1 MEHMFT
7 RVQLHTML
15 LAAYL
20 SIMLT
25 ACDHSTTIP
34 TASPESNNGSSPP
47 QVQIGKLE
55 QTQIS
60 EPIYSTGTVVAHKT
74 TSIVPLV
81 GGLIEEIFVKVGD
94 RVEQGDPLLRLR
106 QREFELSVVRLT
118 HARDLAQAE
127 LEDAQR
133 DLDNAIKLSK
143 REAFSQEQLDD
154 RRTRVSVSMSQLGIA
169 ETNLSAAQQDL
180 EDSFVKAPFRGVI
193 TKRFV
198 DEGSFVPSVM
208 RSESPVLQIQKIDI
222 VVVVLFVPEIHLAS
236 ISPGMRGVV
245 HIPSLDQTFESS
257 VVLIN
262 DSHDL
267 KTRTIEVRIGIAN
280 PDYLIK
286 PGLFVEVELYP
297 EPHYAQILPP
307 ESIIGIGQDTHVLVM
322 EDGKAKRVDLTVKE
336 LSDGRLE
343 LLSELDPG
351 ANIIADKQRH
361 TLEPG
366 YPVTVDTPP

>member
-1 MEHMFT
+1 
-7 RVQLHTML
+7 
-15 LAAYL
+15 
-20 SIMLT
+20 
-25 ACDHSTTIP
+25 
-34 TASPESNNGSSPP
+34 
-47 QVQIGKLE
+47 
-55 QTQIS
+55 
-60 EPIYSTGTVVAHKT
+60 
-74 TSIVPLV
+74 
-81 GGLIEEIFVKVGD
+81 
-94 RVEQGDPLLRLR
+94 
-106 QREFELSVVRLT
+106 
-118 HARDLAQAE
+118 
-127 LEDAQR
+127 
-133 DLDNAIKLSK
+133 
-143 REAFSQEQLDD
+143 
-154 RRTRVSVSMSQLGIA
+154 
-169 ETNLSAAQQDL
+169 
-180 EDSFVKAPFRGVI
+180 
-193 TKRFV
+193 
-198 DEGSFVPSVM
+198 M

-322 EDGKAKRVDLTVKE
+322 EDGKVKRVDLTVKG